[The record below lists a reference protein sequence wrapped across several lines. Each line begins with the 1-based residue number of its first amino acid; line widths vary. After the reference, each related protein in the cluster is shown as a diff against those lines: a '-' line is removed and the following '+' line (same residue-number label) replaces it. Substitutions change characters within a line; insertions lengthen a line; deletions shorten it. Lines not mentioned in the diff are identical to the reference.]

1 MAEAPAF
8 GKDNR
13 AKDVQR
19 LSRAEQEGFCEGAI
33 EHHGLLSL
41 DIGRQPEFSGS
52 ACRF

>member
-19 LSRAEQEGFCEGAI
+19 LSRAEQEGFCDGAL
-33 EHHGLLSL
+33 EHHGLPSL
-41 DIGRQPEFSGS
+41 DIGRQPDLSRS
-52 ACRF
+52 ARDR